1 MEILTRKYIFLNK
14 GNWPHAIT
22 SLSPLSANTSPNE
35 RSEFKH
41 TESALKCHSFTCEKT
56 LLSLP
61 LTSVINYNF
70 KSISCLTMDCMV
82 HPVFFFCL
90 ITYLLHLLIL
100 VASDTKQFFRQC
112 EVDSVPWHSELN
124 CPGCYRKHLFSGY
137 LFWTFKY
144 ITKLS

>member
-100 VASDTKQFFRQC
+100 VASDTKAVFQAVWSRFSSLTFRT
-112 EVDSVPWHSELN
+112 ELS
-124 CPGCYRKHLFSGY
+124 RMLQKTFIFWLFV
-137 LFWTFKY
+137 LDFQVHH
-144 ITKLS
+144 